1 MSSASEVPSP
11 AAPVTPV
18 TPVVRPLSLRQN
30 FAWTLPANL
39 AYAACQWGILVVLAK
54 VGSPELVGLFVLAM
68 ALTAP
73 VFVCASLKLREIQA
87 TDQSGQFR
95 FGDYLGMR
103 LLSTTLALGVVAA
116 IGWGAGYRQS
126 ALLAV
131 LLMGLAKAVE
141 SISDVIYGL
150 LQQHERMD
158 RVAHSRAAH
167 GLATLAGVG
176 FGVLATGDVVGAA
189 GGLALARLLV
199 LIGCDLPLACWI
211 LGSGQLSRL
220 RPIFA
225 LEPLRRMSLL
235 GLPLAGTTLLT
246 SLEINIP
253 HYFVAT
259 SLGVSDLGV
268 FGAIAA
274 LITAGGIFTRAT
286 NQVASP
292 RLATMFHSGDIAGFR
307 RLLCRM
313 LAVYLA
319 LGIAGVAMVPLLG
332 QWLLT
337 FLFRAE
343 YAVHTDLLLVVMCA
357 AAVAYQAG
365 ALTTALIAIRVIHR
379 QFPLRMFT
387 AATSLVACAVLVP
400 VYGIRGAALALVVAK
415 LPFVIASLIIV
426 FRETRSRIT
435 EVEVV

>member
-1 MSSASEVPSP
+1 MSSASEAPSP
-11 AAPVTPV
+11 ATPV
-18 TPVVRPLSLRQN
+18 TPVVRPLSLRRN
-30 FAWTLPANL
+30 FAWILPANL

-54 VGSPELVGLFVLAM
+54 AGSKELVGLFVLAM

-87 TDQSGQFR
+87 TDRTGQFR
-95 FGDYLGMR
+95 FGDYLGLR
-103 LLSTTLALGVVAA
+103 LLSTVLALGGVAV
-116 IGWGAGYRQS
+116 IGWGTGYRQA

-131 LLMGLAKAVE
+131 LLIGVAKGIE

-176 FGVLATGDVVGAA
+176 FGVQVTGDVVGAT
-189 GGLALARLLV
+189 GGLVLARLLV
-199 LIGCDLPLACWI
+199 LVACDLPLACWI
-211 LGSGQLSRL
+211 VGSGQLARL
-220 RPIFA
+220 RPNFS
-225 LEPLRRMSLL
+225 LQPLRRLSLL

-259 SLGVSDLGV
+259 SLSVADLGV

-292 RLATMFHSGDIAGFR
+292 RLAAMFHDGDLAGFR
-307 RLLCRM
+307 RLLGRM
-313 LAVYLA
+313 LAAYLV

-332 QWLLT
+332 HWLLT

-365 ALTTALIAIRVIHR
+365 ALTTAMIAIRVIQR
-379 QFPLRMFT
+379 QLPLRMFT
-387 AATSLVACAVLVP
+387 AATSLVACVVLVP

-415 LPFVIASLIIV
+415 LPFVIASLVIV
-426 FRETRSRIT
+426 FRETRSRVT
-435 EVEVV
+435 EAEVV